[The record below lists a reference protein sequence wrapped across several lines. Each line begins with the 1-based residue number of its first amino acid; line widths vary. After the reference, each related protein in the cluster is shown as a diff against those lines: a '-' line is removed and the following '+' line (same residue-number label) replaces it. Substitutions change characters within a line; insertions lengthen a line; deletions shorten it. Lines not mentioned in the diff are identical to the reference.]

1 MAKLVLSLDGKVVN
15 HYFIDKTNITI
26 GRGAEND
33 IAIDDPLLSPVHAS
47 IVKLGRDAIVEDLKS
62 QNGSRLNGKPLAKQ
76 ILHHRD
82 IIELGR
88 HQLRYMSAEIASDV
102 DLDRTMLIQTVARPN
117 QSNADVTVID
127 VPINNAAKVKLAGGS
142 VEVVSGPAPHVAGD
156 IVKLDRVVTTFG
168 VPGESLIVL
177 TRRPQGVF
185 LSHVEGSSYPRVN
198 KHLIGKA
205 AQALKTNDVIE
216 AAGYK
221 LKVTL

>member
-15 HYFIDKTNITI
+15 HFFIEKTNITI

-33 IAIDDPLLSPVHAS
+33 IAIDDPLLNPVHAS

-62 QNGSRLNGKPLAKQ
+62 QNGSRINGKPLAKH

-88 HQLRYMSAEIASDV
+88 HQLRYMSAEIAADS
-102 DLDRTMLIQTVARPN
+102 DLDRTMLIQTARP
-117 QSNADVTVID
+117 SGAGMDATIID
-127 VPINNAAKVKLAGGS
+127 TPLTPSANVKLAPGR
-142 VEVVSGPAPHVAGD
+142 VEVVDGPAPHAAGQ
-156 IVKLDRVVTTFG
+156 VVPLERVVTTFG
-168 VPGESLIVL
+168 TPGEALIVL

-185 LSHVEGSSYPRVN
+185 LSHVEGKQNPRVN
-198 KHLIGKA
+198 RQLINKA
-205 AQALKTNDVIE
+205 PYALKADDLIE

-221 LKVTL
+221 LKFKP